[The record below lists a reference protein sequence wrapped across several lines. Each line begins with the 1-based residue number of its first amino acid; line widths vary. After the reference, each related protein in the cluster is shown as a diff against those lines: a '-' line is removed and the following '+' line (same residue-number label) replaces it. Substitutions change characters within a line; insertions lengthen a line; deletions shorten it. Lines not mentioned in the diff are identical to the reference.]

1 MNLKKLLK
9 SISAEMEKPSKDVN
23 LNKLRTDMMMAAALL
38 HPDSDTEVPASL
50 FSLFENDAR
59 KAAMLAI
66 ITIYAQAAAQ

>member
-1 MNLKKLLK
+1 
-9 SISAEMEKPSKDVN
+9 
-23 LNKLRTDMMMAAALL
+23 MMMAAALL